1 MADAGGHMQLPV
13 EQWYFDIPVI
23 TRLYSTCVVLMTLA
37 CQLDLVSPYRL
48 FYSWTMVWK
57 AKQYWRV
64 ITTFLYFG
72 SFSVDFLFHMFFLVQ
87 YCRMLE
93 EGSFRGRTH
102 DFLWMFVIG
111 ATSMVLISS
120 LFDANKE
127 VPFLSSAFTFMLTYV
142 WSRRNPSTRINFL
155 GLFNFDAPYLP
166 WVLIGFTLVFHG
178 VTPWADFIGLA
189 VGHGY
194 YYLEDVYPHLRGS
207 HGHRPLATPAIVE
220 RAFEWMES
228 VSKGNGGYAAVLPD
242 AMLPDADGGVQ
253 EHLHQD

>member
-1 MADAGGHMQLPV
+1 
-13 EQWYFDIPVI
+13 
-23 TRLYSTCVVLMTLA
+23 
-37 CQLDLVSPYRL
+37 
-48 FYSWTMVWK
+48 
-57 AKQYWRV
+57 
-64 ITTFLYFG
+64 
-72 SFSVDFLFHMFFLVQ
+72 
-87 YCRMLE
+87 
-93 EGSFRGRTH
+93 
-102 DFLWMFVIG
+102 
-111 ATSMVLISS
+111 MVLISS